1 MERGSHEAG
10 PNRLSQFLSTS
21 KRFPHQNLL
30 LCACYT
36 RTQYGEDVS
45 FPAHNLGSYLGR
57 LVHDEDQD
65 FLFGMPQRRRTF
77 PPSSLYAYVA
87 IEEWRRIG
95 SGVGFCA

>member
-36 RTQYGEDVS
+36 RTHTAKMYPFLLTISVATQVDLSTMKIKISCSGC
-45 FPAHNLGSYLGR
+45 HNGGALSHHLHYTHTLQLKSGGAS
-57 LVHDEDQD
+57 
-65 FLFGMPQRRRTF
+65 
-77 PPSSLYAYVA
+77 VA
-87 IEEWRRIG
+87 
-95 SGVGFCA
+95 V